1 MYFRGIISF
10 IALLALTLLTAC
22 SGGASPDTP
31 SYVGKIFIGG
41 AYVEGLDYEIVS
53 DSGTVK
59 TGTTGPGG
67 TFNYQTNDS
76 VTFKVGAAILPAY
89 KLNASGTKKLTHFD
103 ILATRDPNALVIQNI
118 SVLLNFLDDDY
129 APGQNYLANGI
140 KIDSRKLEVA
150 AQAFLKYPQSDT
162 ADGALK
168 ALNDSKFLEQLT
180 AKAGDSAYSVPNVAD
195 VLARSRTI
203 LNNPASRIEIAPVA
217 VGTGTYNDFNK
228 TITLSASDSYDANSD
243 NLTYAWTLLNRP
255 KGSAATLVTPTAS
268 TATAVADIVSP
279 EPYVFQL
286 TVKDATNLPS
296 AAQVTVYVQGLNV
309 SPTIKSSSV
318 YMAGALVEGLPY
330 STGRPTPCPGDTAS
344 VLQTECRTGPK
355 GLFNYQS
362 GDTVTFKLGATPAP
376 VLGAYTLKLDAPS
389 PLTLFDIVG
398 STNPNSTTIK
408 NISVLLHTLDDNQ
421 NIANDIKINPL
432 SLQTAAAVTDA
443 LTAESY
449 LISLRDSM
457 KKAGVTVPSTDAVMA
472 LATADMKSDGIPMA
486 PYANAS
492 ASFNPFSNVISLSG
506 AGSADANSDDL
517 KYSWTLV
524 SKPKA
529 SSAVIATPTLGTA
542 SLVADDLSEP
552 YVFRLTVT
560 DTTAPT
566 PLTNASQVTVN
577 VGQASVTGIY
587 VNPLNPP
594 NPNNENPSTLQVSP
608 TYARQVVAI
617 TDTQEMWGYT
627 YYPDKLARKFSG
639 PIARA
644 ASSSANFTVSPLSFQ
659 TNPLCTLFVGTG
671 GVKGCDTQIDLSLD
685 VPNPGSVNGRQL
697 TVNSEWAKQFLFA
710 TGTVNAGQLTSVTAS
725 NAPAMQIANFVGIFR
740 EKSETGNPPYK
751 DWKITAKGE
760 FNFYKTLADGKLT
773 LCALGQ
779 FDLDNTGQVLNRQR
793 LVTRNA
799 MPVNL
804 EFKNECD
811 ENFDVGTFSTG
822 YLFADPTLGNAGFT
836 FIGKNISGSKFT
848 LKHFKRE

>member
-1 MYFRGIISF
+1 M
-10 IALLALTLLTAC
+10 IAVSLLVAC
-22 SGGASPDTP
+22 SGGASTETP

-41 AYVEGLDYEIVS
+41 GYVEGLDYEIKT
-53 DSGTVK
+53 DSGMVK
-59 TGTTGPGG
+59 TGTTGAGG
-67 TFNYQTNDS
+67 TFDYQTNDT
-76 VTFKVGAAILPAY
+76 VTFKLGNAFFPAY
-89 KLNASGTKKLTHFD
+89 KLNASGTRKLTHFD
-103 ILATRDPNALVIQNI
+103 IFSTRDPNALVIQNI

-129 APGQNYLANGI
+129 PSQNYLAKGI
-140 KIDSRKLEVA
+140 KINADKRTIA
-150 AQAFLKYPQSDT
+150 AQVFQQYPNSDT
-162 ADGALK
+162 ADGALQ
-168 ALNDSKFLEQLT
+168 ALNDDKFLEVLT
-180 AKAGDSAYSVPNVAD
+180 VKANGSAYSVPNVAD

-255 KGSAATLVTPTAS
+255 RGSAATLVTPTAS
-268 TATAVADIVSP
+268 TATAVADVVSA

-296 AAQVTVYVQGLNV
+296 AAQVTVYVQGLSV

-330 STGRPTPCPGDTAS
+330 STGKPTPCPGDAAL
-344 VLQTECRTGPK
+344 VPQTNCVTGPK

-362 GDTVTFKLGATPAP
+362 GDTVTFKLGSAP
-376 VLGAYTLKLDAPS
+376 TSPILGSYAIKLDAPS

-398 STNPNSTTIK
+398 NTNPNATPIK
-408 NISVLLHTLDDNQ
+408 NISVLLHALDDNQ
-421 NIANDIKINPL
+421 NISNDIKINQQ
-432 SLQTAAAVTDA
+432 SLRTAAAVTDA

-449 LISLRDSM
+449 LTSLTTSM
-457 KKAGVTVPSTDAVMA
+457 NKVGVAVPSSEAVMA
-472 LATADMKSDGIPMA
+472 LATTDMKSDGIPIA

-492 ASFNPFSNVISLSG
+492 ASFNPFNNVITLSG

-524 SKPKA
+524 SKPKS
-529 SSAVIATPTLGTA
+529 SSAVIATPSLISA

-552 YVFRLTVT
+552 YVLRLTVT

-566 PLTNASQVTVN
+566 PLTNASLVTVN
-577 VGQASVTGIY
+577 VGQASVTGVY
-587 VNPLNPP
+587 ANPLSPP
-594 NPNNENPSTLQVSP
+594 NPANENPSTLLVSP
-608 TYARQVVAI
+608 TYARQVVAV
-617 TDTQEMWGYT
+617 TDSQELWGYT
-627 YYPDKLARKFSG
+627 YYTDKLPRKFSG
-639 PIARA
+639 PIAR
-644 ASSSANFTVSPLSFQ
+644 SAINPTNFTVTPLSFQ
-659 TNPLCTLFVGTG
+659 TNQLCTLFVGTD
-671 GVKGCDTQIDLSLD
+671 GVKGCDTQMDMALN
-685 VPNPGSVNGRQL
+685 VTNPNAVNGRQL
-697 TVNSEWAKQFLFA
+697 NVNRDWAKQFLFA
-710 TGTVNAGQLTSVTAS
+710 TGTLNAGQLTSVTAA
-725 NAPAMQIANFVGIFR
+725 NAPALQIASYVGIYR
-740 EKSETGNPPYK
+740 EKSETGDPPYK

-779 FDLDNTGQVLNRQR
+779 FDLDNTGQVLSKQR

-799 MPVNL
+799 LPVTL

-811 ENFDVGTFSTG
+811 ENFDVGTFTTG
-822 YLFADPTLGNAGFT
+822 YLFADPTLGIAGFT